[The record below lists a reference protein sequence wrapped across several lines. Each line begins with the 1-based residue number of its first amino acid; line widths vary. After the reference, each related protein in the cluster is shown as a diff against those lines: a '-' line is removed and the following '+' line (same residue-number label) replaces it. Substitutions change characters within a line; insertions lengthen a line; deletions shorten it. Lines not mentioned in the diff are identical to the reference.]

1 MRRLWIASFL
11 LAWFTALPAAADYYY
26 AVAVGEKRFTS
37 RESHDY
43 RATRAT
49 MGTCAAELDP
59 VLCREVLLERVE
71 GRWESEVI
79 GTKGFYASDRDRKSR
94 AERRALTA
102 CRADV
107 TMQSCRL
114 RESPRPERASSPD
127 DDAARGLESILEGLL
142 R

>member
-11 LAWFTALPAAADYYY
+11 LAWFPALPSAADYYY

-37 RESHDY
+37 RDSRDY
-43 RATRAT
+43 RAARAA

-59 VLCREVLLERVE
+59 ILCREILLERIE

-107 TMQSCRL
+107 TMQSCLCVLNIR
-114 RESPRPERASSPD
+114 PRRNH
-127 DDAARGLESILEGLL
+127 
-142 R
+142 